1 MQLTHNYNYGPAGR
15 ALGFDGLNNP
25 EIVATDPV
33 LAFKAALWFWMTP
46 QSPKPS
52 CHDVM
57 AGRYTPTATDIAAN
71 RLAGYG
77 ESAAPLSCL
86 TGTHWQSHTHPHCA
100 DEKLHLVRPAW
111 CARAAHQES
120 CREVS

>member
-1 MQLTHNYNYGPAGR
+1 VCSYNYGPAGQ
-15 ALGFDGLNNP
+15 AVGFDGLNNP

-33 LAFKAALWFWMTP
+33 IAFKTALWFWMTP

-71 RLAGYG
+71 RLPGYG
-77 ESAAPLSCL
+77 ELPLLQDATCFGSDAKGHKGAY
-86 TGTHWQSHTHPHCA
+86 TQPY
-100 DEKLHLVRPAW
+100 
-111 CARAAHQES
+111 
-120 CREVS
+120 